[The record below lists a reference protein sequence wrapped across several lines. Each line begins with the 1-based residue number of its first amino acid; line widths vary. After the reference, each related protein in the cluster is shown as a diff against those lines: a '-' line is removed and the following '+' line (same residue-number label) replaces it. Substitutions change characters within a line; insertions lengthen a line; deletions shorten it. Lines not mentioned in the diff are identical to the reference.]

1 MAEFKTEQPNFNPQQ
16 LEEISQ
22 KVQERLGEQ
31 KELLEKRE
39 VVRQV
44 VEKKINQAMPT
55 TQTTASTADDG
66 TSLKLSE
73 IKKMPEEERVRA
85 VVRMALEDS
94 IADAVKIAQKLG
106 PYYVD
111 GLHDTLVDEFL
122 NILIQQ
128 KKI

>member
-31 KELLEKRE
+31 KEVLEKRE
-39 VVRQV
+39 VVREV

-55 TQTTASTADDG
+55 IQTATPITDDG
-66 TSLKLSE
+66 VSLKLSE
-73 IKKMPEEERVRA
+73 IKKIPEEERIKAIVR
-85 VVRMALEDS
+85 VALQDS
-94 IADAVKIAQKLG
+94 ITDAVKIAQKLG

>member
-31 KELLEKRE
+31 KEVLEKRE
-39 VVRQV
+39 VVREV

-55 TQTTASTADDG
+55 TQTATPITDDG
-66 TSLKLSE
+66 VSLKLSE
-73 IKKMPEEERVRA
+73 IKKIPEEERIKAIVR
-85 VVRMALEDS
+85 VALQDS
-94 IADAVKIAQKLG
+94 ITDAVKIAQKLG

>member
-31 KELLEKRE
+31 KEVLEKRE
-39 VVRQV
+39 LVREV

-55 TQTTASTADDG
+55 TQTTTPTTDDG
-66 TSLKLSE
+66 VSLKLSE
-73 IKKMPEEERVRA
+73 IKKIPEEERIKAIVR
-85 VVRMALEDS
+85 VALQDS
-94 IADAVKIAQKLG
+94 ITDAVKIAQKLG

>member
-31 KELLEKRE
+31 KEVLEKRE
-39 VVRQV
+39 VVREV

-55 TQTTASTADDG
+55 TQTATPITDDG
-66 TSLKLSE
+66 VSLKLSE
-73 IKKMPEEERVRA
+73 IKKIPEEERIKAIVR
-85 VVRMALEDS
+85 VALQDS

>member
-31 KELLEKRE
+31 KEVLEKRE
-39 VVRQV
+39 VVREV

-55 TQTTASTADDG
+55 IQTATPITDDG
-66 TSLKLSE
+66 VSLKLSE
-73 IKKMPEEERVRA
+73 IKKIPEEERIKAIVR
-85 VVRMALEDS
+85 VALQDS